1 MVITR
6 QTRGSRF
13 ESHQRPKI
21 FRGFQTS
28 TDGLGLRKILIRP
41 KNDDWDLEKF
51 GWDQKSWS
59 AGNKAE
65 NIFDFD
71 VIWDHLQYGA
81 LHQKTA

>member
-1 MVITR
+1 MPAKIHIFVMCSWRSGMVTIR

-21 FRGFQTS
+21 FREFQTS

-51 GWDQKSWS
+51 GWDQKS
-59 AGNKAE
+59 
-65 NIFDFD
+65 
-71 VIWDHLQYGA
+71 
-81 LHQKTA
+81 